1 MSNSL
6 SQVLNKRI
14 PNPISDAQS
23 VLFSDITSL
32 DDLYIHLARQQLTPD
47 ANSGKQR
54 FYAVVTNIID
64 NPGIQTDPF
73 LSKQYEIARTNGIS
87 DKEASSPK
95 AVFLHVPALHTF
107 YYEAYDN
114 EITKGNKATE
124 EKKVTQ
130 FDLQKLVAFTTKSL
144 AIRNVVTITFEN
156 LKDYTGPIIL
166 DENSDKNNLLQQDR
180 EKFRSSKELFQ
191 NILQCKILAA
201 DEAEGYAAFSNTAVK
216 QKPRRGYWS
225 FYLDFINQI
234 KTENLVNKI
243 IVSNTTNELN
253 KLGIGGDNSVIQKA
267 NALELFKGVSF
278 TLKANQEVFNYI
290 NSQQSLSNS
299 EGLTPKIELDSQ
311 LSTKTA
317 ISLTVT
323 SPDSLK
329 LKDEIINIIESI
341 VEVYYGFEW
350 KSTQGGNYFIDPFP
364 TEPIIDAINKSK
376 ALDGLSTQ
384 NPESAQITVTE
395 SPVEGVPLT
404 DAQKNQAIP
413 TTKIKEDIPQCE
425 DQTKINNEIYIKA
438 GDSARSSFNSD
449 NERIKKVNPNKKL
462 SGWHSSIESILL
474 FDYNEA
480 SKKGLPKTDEFIYE
494 DGQPE
499 IISPIEEVEKKL
511 PTQQPK
517 GTKTNPKTNPSNLKS
532 TSETNIEPKS
542 TSEKKIKTKS
552 TREAKIIDNNK
563 QLSNFVTAFTKFIA
577 TNEGIDQ
584 NRVFLVPLSVFRPF
598 KEIKLGSGQDQNS
611 RHFFN
616 RAIDFVIYLGP
627 EGYDYSNSEQLPSE
641 GTFEIP
647 NYIVYCYLLKF
658 ISLQPYFAQCS
669 IGLLEK
675 GNPRKTG
682 YVHYEWMGSLE
693 GNQTKLVKLNR
704 RWVSDG
710 GAENSLYK
718 KAFGQ
723 LDQNKDSIIKN
734 WVLAEVEAKLGILP
748 TKLEN
753 LL

>member
-166 DENSDKNNLLQQDR
+166 DENSDKNNLPQQDR
-180 EKFRSSKELFQ
+180 KKFRSSKELFQ

-243 IVSNTTNELN
+243 IVSNTTDELN
-253 KLGIGGDNSVIQKA
+253 KLGIGGNDSATQKA

-329 LKDEIINIIESI
+329 DEIINIIESI
-341 VEVYYGFEW
+341 VGGYYGFNF
-350 KSTQGGNYFIDPFP
+350 KNNLIDPFP
-364 TEPIIDAINKSK
+364 NDDIDSAINKSK

-404 DAQKNQAIP
+404 DAQKNQAVP
-413 TTKIKEDIPQCE
+413 TTKIKENTPQCK
-425 DQTKINNEIYIKA
+425 DQTAINNEIYIKA
-438 GDSARSSFNSD
+438 GEGESSASFNSD
-449 NERIKKVNPNKKL
+449 NERIKKVNPNKEL

-480 SKKGLPKTDEFIYE
+480 SKKGLPTKGEFIYK

-499 IISPIEEVEKKL
+499 IISPIEEVEKK
-511 PTQQPK
+511 PPEQQSKGKKPEPK
-517 GTKTNPKTNPSNLKS
+517 KDSKK
-532 TSETNIEPKS
+532 PKS
-542 TSEKKIKTKS
+542 TNETKIK
-552 TREAKIIDNNK
+552 ENNK

-598 KEIKLGSGQDQNS
+598 KKINPGTGQDQNS

-616 RAIDFVIYLGP
+616 RAIDFVVYLAP
-627 EGYDYSNSEQLPSE
+627 EGYDSNSEQLPSE

-675 GNPRKTG
+675 GNPRTTG
-682 YVHYEWMGSLE
+682 YVHYEWMGDLDKS
-693 GNQTKLVKLNR
+693 QTKLVKLNR

>member
-54 FYAVVTNIID
+54 FYAVVTKIID

-87 DKEASSPK
+87 DKEASSPS
-95 AVFLHVPALHTF
+95 AVFLHVPALYTF

-114 EITKGNKATE
+114 EAAK

-166 DENSDKNNLLQQDR
+166 DVNLDKNDLLQQDR
-180 EKFRSSKELFQ
+180 KKFTSSKELFQ
-191 NILQCKILAA
+191 NIFQCKILAA

-253 KLGIGGDNSVIQKA
+253 DLGINGNDSATQKA

-299 EGLTPKIELDSQ
+299 EGLTPKIELDSN
-311 LSTKTA
+311 LSSKTA

-323 SPDSLK
+323 SPNNLK
-329 LKDEIINIIESI
+329 KEIINIIESI
-341 VEVYYGFEW
+341 VEGYYGFNFENNLI
-350 KSTQGGNYFIDPFP
+350 KPFP
-364 TEPIIDAINKSK
+364 EDDIDSAINKSK

-395 SPVEGVPLT
+395 SPVESVPLT

-413 TTKIKEDIPQCE
+413 TTKIKEDTPQCK
-425 DQTKINNEIYIKA
+425 DQTAINNEIYIKA
-438 GDSARSSFNSD
+438 GDSPDSFESD
-449 NERIKKVNPNKKL
+449 NKRIKEVNPDKDKKL
-462 SGWHSSIESILL
+462 SVWHSSIENILL
-474 FDYNEA
+474 FDYNK
-480 SKKGLPKTDEFIYE
+480 SKKGLPKTGEFVYG
-494 DGQPE
+494 DGQSE
-499 IISPIEEVEKKL
+499 IISTIKEVEEKQSKDEK
-511 PTQQPK
+511 PK
-517 GTKTNPKTNPSNLKS
+517 PKTNPPN
-532 TSETNIEPKS
+532 PKS
-542 TSEKKIKTKS
+542 TSEEKIKL
-552 TREAKIIDNNK
+552 NNEE
-563 QLSNFVTAFTKFIA
+563 LSKFVTAFTKFIA

-598 KEIKLGSGQDQNS
+598 EKIKPGSGQDQNS

-616 RAIDFVIYLGP
+616 RAIDFVVYLAP
-627 EGYDYSNSEQLPSE
+627 NGYDSSSKQLPSE

-658 ISLQPYFAQCS
+658 INQFPNFAQCS

-675 GNPRKTG
+675 GNRRKTG
-682 YVHYEWMGSLE
+682 YVHYEWMGSLFKP
-693 GNQTKLVKLNR
+693 QTKLVKINR

-718 KAFGQ
+718 KAYGQ
-723 LDQNKDSIIKN
+723 PDQNKDSIIKN
-734 WVLAEVEAKLGILP
+734 WVLGEVKAKLGILP

>member
-95 AVFLHVPALHTF
+95 AVFLHVPALYTF

-124 EKKVTQ
+124 EKKVTR

-166 DENSDKNNLLQQDR
+166 DVNLDKNDLLQQDR
-180 EKFRSSKELFQ
+180 KKFTSSKELFQ
-191 NILQCKILAA
+191 NIFQCKILAA

-243 IVSNTTNELN
+243 IVSNTTAELN
-253 KLGIGGDNSVIQKA
+253 GLGINGNDSATQKA

-299 EGLTPKIELDSQ
+299 EGLTPKIQLDSQ
-311 LSTKTA
+311 LSPKTA

-329 LKDEIINIIESI
+329 DEIINIIESI
-341 VEVYYGFEW
+341 VGGYYGFNF
-350 KSTQGGNYFIDPFP
+350 KNNLIDPFP
-364 TEPIIDAINKSK
+364 NDDIDSAINKSK

-413 TTKIKEDIPQCE
+413 TTKIKENIPQCK
-425 DQTKINNEIYIKA
+425 DQTAINNEIYIKA
-438 GDSARSSFNSD
+438 GEGESSASFNSD
-449 NERIKKVNPNKKL
+449 NERIKKVNQKKNL
-462 SGWHSSIESILL
+462 SEWHNSIKSILL
-474 FDYNEA
+474 FDYKKA
-480 SKKGLPKTDEFIYE
+480 SKKGLPKTDEFTYN
-494 DGQPE
+494 GKSE
-499 IISPIEEVEKKL
+499 IISTIKEVEEKPPEQQSKDKK
-511 PTQQPK
+511 
-517 GTKTNPKTNPSNLKS
+517 TKPKTNPSN
-532 TSETNIEPKS
+532 PKS
-542 TSEKKIKTKS
+542 TNETKIN
-552 TREAKIIDNNK
+552 ENNK

-598 KEIKLGSGQDQNS
+598 KKINPGSGRDQNS

-616 RAIDFVIYLGP
+616 RAIDFVVYLAP
-627 EGYDYSNSEQLPSE
+627 EGYDSNSTQLPSK

-693 GNQTKLVKLNR
+693 DFQTKLVKLNR

>member
-166 DENSDKNNLLQQDR
+166 DENSDKNNLPQQDR

-243 IVSNTTNELN
+243 IVSNTTDELN
-253 KLGIGGDNSVIQKA
+253 KLGIGGNDSATQKA

-329 LKDEIINIIESI
+329 DEIINIIESI
-341 VEVYYGFEW
+341 VGGYYGFNF
-350 KSTQGGNYFIDPFP
+350 KNNLIDPFP
-364 TEPIIDAINKSK
+364 NDDIDSAINKSK

-404 DAQKNQAIP
+404 DAQKNQAVP
-413 TTKIKEDIPQCE
+413 TTKIKENTPQCK
-425 DQTKINNEIYIKA
+425 DQTAINNEIYIKA
-438 GDSARSSFNSD
+438 GEGESSASFNSD
-449 NERIKKVNPNKKL
+449 NERIKKVNPNKEL

-480 SKKGLPKTDEFIYE
+480 SKKGLPTKGEFIYK

-499 IISPIEEVEKKL
+499 IISPIEEVEKK
-511 PTQQPK
+511 PPEQQSKGKKPEPK
-517 GTKTNPKTNPSNLKS
+517 KDSKK
-532 TSETNIEPKS
+532 PKS
-542 TSEKKIKTKS
+542 TNETKIK
-552 TREAKIIDNNK
+552 ENNK

-598 KEIKLGSGQDQNS
+598 KKINPGTGQDQNS

-616 RAIDFVIYLGP
+616 RAIDFVVYLAP
-627 EGYDYSNSEQLPSE
+627 EGYDSNSEQLPSE

-675 GNPRKTG
+675 GNPRTTG
-682 YVHYEWMGSLE
+682 YVHYEWMGDLDKS
-693 GNQTKLVKLNR
+693 QTKLVKLNR

-734 WVLAEVEAKLGILP
+734 WVLGEVEAKLGILP

>member
-166 DENSDKNNLLQQDR
+166 DENSDKNNLPQQDR

-243 IVSNTTNELN
+243 IVSNTTDELN
-253 KLGIGGDNSVIQKA
+253 KLGIGGNDSATQKA

-329 LKDEIINIIESI
+329 DEIINIIESI
-341 VEVYYGFEW
+341 VGGYYGFNF
-350 KSTQGGNYFIDPFP
+350 KNNLIDPFP
-364 TEPIIDAINKSK
+364 NDDIDSAINKSK

-404 DAQKNQAIP
+404 DAQKNQAVP
-413 TTKIKEDIPQCE
+413 TTKIKENTPQCK
-425 DQTKINNEIYIKA
+425 DQTAINNEIYIKA
-438 GDSARSSFNSD
+438 GEGESSASFNSD
-449 NERIKKVNPNKKL
+449 NERIKKVNPNENKKL

-480 SKKGLPKTDEFIYE
+480 SKKGLPTKGEFIYK

-499 IISPIEEVEKKL
+499 IISPIEEVEKK
-511 PTQQPK
+511 PPEQQSKGKKPEPK
-517 GTKTNPKTNPSNLKS
+517 KDSKK
-532 TSETNIEPKS
+532 PKS
-542 TSEKKIKTKS
+542 TNETKIK
-552 TREAKIIDNNK
+552 ENNK

-598 KEIKLGSGQDQNS
+598 KKINPGTGQDQNS

-616 RAIDFVIYLGP
+616 RAIDFVVYLAP
-627 EGYDYSNSEQLPSE
+627 EGYDSNSEQLPSE

-675 GNPRKTG
+675 GNPRTTG
-682 YVHYEWMGSLE
+682 YVHYEWMGDLDKS
-693 GNQTKLVKLNR
+693 QTKLVKLNR

-734 WVLAEVEAKLGILP
+734 WVLGEVEAKLGILP

>member
-32 DDLYIHLARQQLTPD
+32 EDLYIHLARQQLTPD

-87 DKEASSPK
+87 DKEAGSAK
-95 AVFLHVPALHTF
+95 AVFLHVPALYTF
-107 YYEAYDN
+107 YYEAYDD
-114 EITKGNKATE
+114 EATK

-166 DENSDKNNLLQQDR
+166 DVNLDKNDLLEKDR
-180 EKFRSSKELFQ
+180 KKFTSSKELFQ

-234 KTENLVNKI
+234 STENLVNKI
-243 IVSNTTNELN
+243 IVSNTTTKLN
-253 KLGIGGDNSVIQKA
+253 GLGIEGGNSVIQKA
-267 NALELFKGVSF
+267 NALDLFKGVSF
-278 TLKANQEVFNYI
+278 TLKADQEVFNYI

-299 EGLTPKIELDSQ
+299 EGLTPKIELDSS
-311 LSTKTA
+311 LSPKTA

-329 LKDEIINIIESI
+329 DEIINIIESI
-341 VEVYYGFEW
+341 VEGYYGFKFE
-350 KSTQGGNYFIDPFP
+350 NNLIDPFP
-364 TEPIIDAINKSK
+364 NDDIDSAINKSK
-376 ALDGLSTQ
+376 ALDNLSTQ

-404 DAQKNQAIP
+404 DVQKNQATP

-425 DQTKINNEIYIKA
+425 DRTAINNEIYIKA
-438 GDSARSSFNSD
+438 GGSASFNSD
-449 NERIKKVNPNKKL
+449 NERIKKINQNKEL
-462 SGWHSSIESILL
+462 SEWHSSIQSILL
-474 FDYNEA
+474 FDYKEA
-480 SKKGLPKTDEFIYE
+480 SKKGLSKTAEFIYE
-494 DGQPE
+494 NGQPE
-499 IISPIEEVEKKL
+499 IISPIEEVEKK
-511 PTQQPK
+511 PPEQQSKGKKPEPK
-517 GTKTNPKTNPSNLKS
+517 KDSKK
-532 TSETNIEPKS
+532 PKS
-542 TSEKKIKTKS
+542 TNWGKIEK
-552 TREAKIIDNNK
+552 NNE

-598 KEIKLGSGQDQNS
+598 KKINPGSGQDQNS

-616 RAIDFVIYLGP
+616 RAIDFVVYLAP
-627 EGYDYSNSEQLPSE
+627 NGYDSNSTQLPSE

-669 IGLLEK
+669 IGLIEK

-682 YVHYEWMGSLE
+682 YVHYEWMGGLDGS
-693 GNQTKLVKLNR
+693 QTKLVKINR

-710 GAENSLYK
+710 GPENSLYK
-718 KAFGQ
+718 KAYGQ
-723 LDQNKDSIIKN
+723 PDQNKDSIIKN
-734 WVLAEVEAKLGILP
+734 WVLGEVKAKLGILP

>member
-32 DDLYIHLARQQLTPD
+32 EDLYIHLARQQLTPD

-54 FYAVVTNIID
+54 FYAVVTNIIN

-87 DKEASSPK
+87 DKEASSAN

-107 YYEAYDN
+107 YYEAYDD
-114 EITKGNKATE
+114 EATKD
-124 EKKVTQ
+124 KKVTQ
-130 FDLQKLVAFTTKSL
+130 FDLQKLVAFTTKPL

-166 DENSDKNNLLQQDR
+166 DVNLDKNDLLEKDR
-180 EKFRSSKELFQ
+180 KKFTSSKELFQ
-191 NILQCKILAA
+191 NIFQCKILAA
-201 DEAEGYAAFSNTAVK
+201 DEAQGYAAFSNTAVK

-234 KTENLVNKI
+234 STENLVNKI
-243 IVSNTTNELN
+243 IVSNTTTKLN
-253 KLGIGGDNSVIQKA
+253 NDLGIEGNDSATQKA
-267 NALELFKGVSF
+267 NALELFKGVGF

-299 EGLTPKIELDSQ
+299 EGLTPKIELDSN
-311 LSTKTA
+311 LSSKTA

-323 SPDSLK
+323 VTSPNNLK
-329 LKDEIINIIESI
+329 NEIINIIESI
-341 VEVYYGFEW
+341 VGGYYGFKWES
-350 KSTQGGNYFIDPFP
+350 KAGYYLIDPFP
-364 TEPIIDAINKSK
+364 DEPIVDAINKSK
-376 ALDGLSTQ
+376 TLDNLSTQ

-404 DAQKNQAIP
+404 DAQKNQATP
-413 TTKIKEDIPQCE
+413 TTKIKEGTPQCE

-438 GDSARSSFNSD
+438 GSSDSFKRD
-449 NERIKKVNPNKKL
+449 NKRIKKVNQEKNL
-462 SGWHSSIESILL
+462 SVWHSSIQSILL
-474 FDYNEA
+474 FDYEA
-480 SKKGLPKTDEFIYE
+480 AKKGLPKTGEFIYKNGE
-494 DGQPE
+494 PE
-499 IISPIEEVEKKL
+499 IISPVEEVEKK
-511 PTQQPK
+511 PPEQQSK
-517 GTKTNPKTNPSNLKS
+517 GKKLEPKTNPPK
-532 TSETNIEPKS
+532 PKS
-542 TSEKKIKTKS
+542 TNETKIK
-552 TREAKIIDNNK
+552 ENNK
-563 QLSNFVTAFTKFIA
+563 KLSSFVTAFTKFIA

-598 KEIKLGSGQDQNS
+598 EKINPGSGRDQNS

-616 RAIDFVIYLGP
+616 RAIDFVVYLAP
-627 EGYDYSNSEQLPSE
+627 NGYNPSESKQLPPE

-658 ISLQPYFAQCS
+658 INQFPNFAQCS

-682 YVHYEWMGSLE
+682 YVHYEWMGNLDGS
-693 GNQTKLVKLNR
+693 QSTKVKINR
-704 RWVSDG
+704 RWVSNG

-718 KAFGQ
+718 KAWGQ
-723 LDQNKDSIIKN
+723 PDQNKDSIIKN
-734 WVLAEVEAKLGILP
+734 WVLDEVKAKLGILP

>member
-243 IVSNTTNELN
+243 IVSNTTDELN

-311 LSTKTA
+311 LSTETA

-329 LKDEIINIIESI
+329 NKIINIIESI
-341 VEVYYGFEW
+341 VGGYYGFTWET
-350 KSTQGGNYFIDPFP
+350 KGGNYFIDPFP
-364 TEPIIDAINKSK
+364 DEPIIDAINKSK

-404 DAQKNQAIP
+404 DAQKNQAVP
-413 TTKIKEDIPQCE
+413 TTKIKENTPKCK
-425 DQTKINNEIYIKA
+425 DQTAINNEIYIKA
-438 GDSARSSFNSD
+438 ENSANSSFNSD
-449 NERIKKVNPNKKL
+449 NKRIKKVNQKKNL
-462 SGWHSSIESILL
+462 SEWHSSIKSILL
-474 FDYNEA
+474 FDYKEA
-480 SKKGLPKTDEFIYE
+480 SKKGLPKTAEFIYE
-494 DGQPE
+494 NGQPE
-499 IISPIEEVEKKL
+499 IISPIEEVEKK
-511 PTQQPK
+511 PPEQQSKGKKPEPK
-517 GTKTNPKTNPSNLKS
+517 KDSKK
-532 TSETNIEPKS
+532 PKS
-542 TSEKKIKTKS
+542 TNGGKIEK
-552 TREAKIIDNNK
+552 NNE

-616 RAIDFVIYLGP
+616 RAIDFVVYLAP
-627 EGYDYSNSEQLPSE
+627 NGYKTNSTQLPSE

-682 YVHYEWMGSLE
+682 YVHYEWMGGLE
-693 GNQTKLVKLNR
+693 GDQTKLVKLNR

>member
-32 DDLYIHLARQQLTPD
+32 EDLYIHLARQQLTPD

-54 FYAVVTNIID
+54 FYAVVTKIID

-87 DKEASSPK
+87 DKEASSAK
-95 AVFLHVPALHTF
+95 AVFLHVPALYTF
-107 YYEAYDN
+107 YYEAYED
-114 EITKGNKATE
+114 EATKD
-124 EKKVTQ
+124 KKVTQ
-130 FDLQKLVAFTTKSL
+130 FDLQKLVAFTSKPL
-144 AIRNVVTITFEN
+144 VVRNVVTITFEN

-166 DENSDKNNLLQQDR
+166 DEKLDKNDLPQQDR
-180 EKFRSSKELFQ
+180 KKFTSSKELFR
-191 NILQCKILAA
+191 NIFQCKILAA

-234 KTENLVNKI
+234 STENLVNKI
-243 IVSNTTNELN
+243 IVSNTTAEL
-253 KLGIGGDNSVIQKA
+253 KTLGIEGDVSATQKA
-267 NALELFKGVSF
+267 NALELFKGISF
-278 TLKANQEVFNYI
+278 ILKANQEVFNYI
-290 NSQQSLSNS
+290 NSQQSLPNS
-299 EGLTPKIELDSQ
+299 EGLTPKIELDSN
-311 LSTKTA
+311 LSSKTA

-323 SPDSLK
+323 SPDNLK
-329 LKDEIINIIESI
+329 NEIINIIESI
-341 VEVYYGFEW
+341 VEGYYGFKW
-350 KSTQGGNYFIDPFP
+350 NSKGVNYLIDPFP
-364 TEPIIDAINKSK
+364 NDDIDNAINKSK
-376 ALDGLSTQ
+376 ALDNLSTQ

-395 SPVEGVPLT
+395 SPVEGVPLS

-413 TTKIKEDIPQCE
+413 TTKIKEDTPQCK
-425 DQTKINNEIYIKA
+425 DQTAINNEIYIKA
-438 GDSARSSFNSD
+438 GGSAIFKSD
-449 NERIKKVNPNKKL
+449 NKRIKEVNQNNNL
-462 SGWHSSIESILL
+462 SQWHSSIENILL
-474 FDYNEA
+474 FDYEK
-480 SKKGLPKTDEFIYE
+480 SKKGLPKTGEFVYGK
-494 DGQPE
+494 GQSE
-499 IISPIEEVEKKL
+499 IISSIKEVEEK
-511 PTQQPK
+511 PPEQQSNGK
-517 GTKTNPKTNPSNLKS
+517 KTNPKTNPSN
-532 TSETNIEPKS
+532 PKS
-542 TSEKKIKTKS
+542 TSEEKIK
-552 TREAKIIDNNK
+552 ENNE

-598 KEIKLGSGQDQNS
+598 KKINPGTGQDQNS

-616 RAIDFVIYLGP
+616 RAIDFVVYLAP
-627 EGYDYSNSEQLPSE
+627 KSYDSNSEQLPSE

-675 GNPRKTG
+675 GNPRTTG
-682 YVHYEWMGSLE
+682 YVHYEWMGDLDKS
-693 GNQTKLVKLNR
+693 QTKLVKLNR

-734 WVLAEVEAKLGILP
+734 WVLGEVEAKLGILP